1 VPTVTSVPGQASTV
15 SFTSI
20 PPYTISLGTALARVP
35 RLQLLTD
42 QQHPVPSATVT
53 VTVEKVAANSLVS
66 L

>member
-1 VPTVTSVPGQASTV
+1 M